1 MISAQG
7 VPASPAVPGL
17 MGWDKTMSLANDLVR
32 GPAGSWGRSP
42 APYRV
47 DGAGWGGRDD
57 PPTAGAGEPPGVP
70 PVPVNPGL
78 TDSTGEPLGAGLP
91 HCHSARHV
99 VRLLDRSCALPDGSC
114 ALPERSGVCPIG
126 QATARWV
133 GQMSAARAERR
144 WLGQSRSPANTTP
157 ALSAGGRAPARR
169 TPATAARPST
179 PAWLPPAKSPTRHR
193 PPGVICFTMCEG
205 CWPQLH
211 MACTYLRHAP
221 SKCTRCVVEAKR
233 EAELEAKRGRGEQ

>member
-1 MISAQG
+1 
-7 VPASPAVPGL
+7 
-17 MGWDKTMSLANDLVR
+17 
-32 GPAGSWGRSP
+32 SP

-157 ALSAGGRAPARR
+157 ALSVGGRTWRRRPNLAPATVPGTTAGAQRQRPRR
-169 TPATAARPST
+169 ATAAALV
-179 PAWLPPAKSPTRHR
+179 PAAVPRRGGPRR
-193 PPGVICFTMCEG
+193 PPPGQARRHG
-205 CWPQLH
+205 CRRQSP
-211 MACTYLRHAP
+211 R
-221 SKCTRCVVEAKR
+221 
-233 EAELEAKRGRGEQ
+233 RGTVRPG